1 MAGLY
6 KSAFSNEGMSPHAT
20 NRRWKREEDDHLI
33 KLGAMDKIKKD
44 PMASLGYSVRQ
55 DPEML
60 TLNMGGTPPDGL
72 LGAYSIQ
79 PRNTPANV
87 LRTDGE
93 LDVAVNQKPSDYG
106 ETVVH
111 ELGHVGSR
119 NSQTDVEYARDARS
133 GEEEKRQRLV
143 DYMIHPLGSQI
154 RRDAIW
160 VLRKEYGIMDIEAE
174 IAAMQGKADLE
185 PPPKKKKK
193 KKKVATAPS
202 Q

>member
-1 MAGLY
+1 MDGLY
-6 KSAFSNEGMSPHAT
+6 KTAFSNEGMSPKAT
-20 NRRWKREEDDHLI
+20 NRHWKREQDDYLI
-33 KLGAMDKIKKD
+33 KLGAMDKIKRD
-44 PMASLGYSVRQ
+44 PTASLGYAVRR
-55 DPEML
+55 DPEMM
-60 TLNMGGTPPDGL
+60 TLRMG
-72 LGAYSIQ
+72 S
-79 PRNTPANV
+79 NTPEGLMGVYTTYEGKSEANSFKP
-87 LRTDGE
+87 DGE
-93 LDVAVNQKPSDYG
+93 LDVSVDMKPSDYG
-106 ETVVH
+106 ETIAH

-119 NSQTDVEYARDARS
+119 NILSDKEFSKNARS

-193 KKKVATAPS
+193 KKVATAPS